1 MSNKVFASVDLCPA
15 NAYAWRSRD
24 REKGRGVVG
33 SEREANETIS
43 PNLKVAVKQIF
54 LNFGIFT
61 IRGQLNF
68 NLYFEF

>member
-15 NAYAWRSRD
+15 NAYAWRSRNH
-24 REKGRGVVG
+24 EKGRRGG
-33 SEREANETIS
+33 SAREANETIS
-43 PNLKVAVKQIF
+43 PNLKVAVKQILF
-54 LNFGIFT
+54 NFGIFT